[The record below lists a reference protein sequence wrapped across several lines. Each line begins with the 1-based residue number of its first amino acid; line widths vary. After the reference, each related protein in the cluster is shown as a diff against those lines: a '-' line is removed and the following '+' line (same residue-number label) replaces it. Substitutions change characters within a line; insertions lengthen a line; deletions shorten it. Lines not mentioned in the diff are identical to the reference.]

1 MALRTLT
8 KRGRAALLSVLAL
21 ALTFGFQILAPSAGQ
36 AQTSLQVNLAADAGP
51 SNGVGLGFLYG
62 VTGDG
67 SQPSDALLEP
77 LRMNA
82 FRAGGHMT
90 RGWIEDG
97 YQYGNATQTILD
109 SITAQAERFTADPY
123 NAQYQA
129 ILSDM
134 YGAYGGQG
142 AGTRYPCDNGD
153 CSNWRTFV
161 RTVVAELRDTGLPIA
176 YDIWNEPDI
185 SIFWERPVNGTQYF
199 QMWDSAVQEIR
210 ATDPDAV
217 IVGPSFAYTPDRRP
231 DQWNTWLRHTR
242 DAGTLPDMITNHTL
256 GNIDDP
262 VEVGDDTLA
271 ALAANGIA
279 PLPLSANEYQPQN
292 MQTANVTAW
301 YLARFAQSDYDNAMR
316 GNWVCCLTPN
326 LTGLLTQ
333 SGGTWQPTGNYWVMR
348 AYADMTGTLVQTS
361 GQVGGT
367 AISAAKDQANARAVA
382 VIGNI
387 NGYTGSANVNVTGL
401 SAVPWLTGGGSVH
414 VTVQRI
420 PEQAPLG
427 SPLVVYSQDVSTSSG
442 SVSVPLTFQNSG
454 DAFAVYLT
462 PADGTGSDAG
472 QLRGT
477 ASGRCLDVP
486 NSTATAGT
494 QVQIWDCH
502 SASNQQWTYSGGRLS
517 VYSGDSRRC
526 LDAYENRTSPGT
538 QAIIWPCHGGTNQ
551 QWTLGSDGTVRSVQS
566 GLCLDVSGA
575 ATANGSKVVL
585 WTCHGGANQ
594 RWTLT

>member
-1 MALRTLT
+1 MRTLT
-8 KRGRAALLSVLAL
+8 KRGRTALLSTL
-21 ALTFGFQILAPSAGQ
+21 ALTLTLGFQILAPGTGQ
-36 AQTSLQVNLAADAGP
+36 AQTSLQVNLAADVGP
-51 SNGVGLGFLYG
+51 SEGVGLGFLYG

-67 SQPSDALLEP
+67 TQPSDALLEP

-97 YQYGNATQTILD
+97 YQYGDATRTILD
-109 SITAQAERFTADPY
+109 SITDQAERFTAAPY
-123 NAQYQA
+123 EAQYQA

-142 AGTRYPCDNGD
+142 AGTLYPCDNGD

-210 ATDPDAV
+210 ATDPDAL

-231 DQWNTWLRHTR
+231 DQWNTWLQHTR
-242 DAGTLPDMITNHTL
+242 DAGTLPDWIANHTL

-271 ALAANGIA
+271 ALAANGIP

-316 GNWVCCLTPN
+316 GNWICCLTPN
-326 LTGLLTQ
+326 LTGLLVQ

-367 AISAAKDQANARAVA
+367 AISAAKDAENERAVA

-387 NGYTGSANVNVTGL
+387 NGYTGSANVDVTGL
-401 SAVPWLTGGGSVH
+401 SSVPWLTGGGSVH

-427 SPLVVYSQDVSTSSG
+427 SPQVVYSQDVSASGG
-442 SVSVPLTFQNSG
+442 SVSVPLNFQNSG

-462 PADGTGSDAG
+462 PADGTGTDAG
-472 QLRGT
+472 QVRGV

-486 NSTATAGT
+486 DSTTTAGT
-494 QVQIWDCH
+494 QVQIWDCNA
-502 SASNQQWTYSGGRLS
+502 ASNQEWTYTGGQLS
-517 VYSGDSRRC
+517 VYSGGTRRC
-526 LDAYENRTSPGT
+526 LDAYENQTTPGT
-538 QAIIWPCHGGTNQ
+538 QAIIWPCHGGSNQ
-551 QWTLGSDGTVRSVQS
+551 QWTLGGDGTVRSVQS

-575 ATANGSKVVL
+575 ATANGSKAIL
-585 WTCHGGANQ
+585 WTCHGGSNQ
-594 RWTLT
+594 RWTVG